1 MKIFTKIAT
10 LGIFTLFGFG
20 AYAEQVSLSTMFKD
34 KKENEYAFSKK
45 YSDKELTFDAIV
57 DSIDPKCYTK
67 YLEDRMENIP
77 CAKLNAPD
85 VKVGFW
91 GLEMPIASAL
101 MENPDDLLNLK
112 KKQKIQLTC
121 KLSSG
126 ILWDLSSLNFND
138 CKINE

>member
-1 MKIFTKIAT
+1 MYNVPCSKFNAQYEK
-10 LGIFTLFGFG
+10 FGF
-20 AYAEQVSLSTMFKD
+20 Q
-34 KKENEYAFSKK
+34 
-45 YSDKELTFDAIV
+45 
-57 DSIDPKCYTK
+57 C
-67 YLEDRMENIP
+67 LEIH
-77 CAKLNAPD
+77 
-85 VKVGFW
+85 
-91 GLEMPIASAL
+91 IASTL